1 MDILLKLP
9 ILDIFLLIGLI
20 IGLFTGLHNGVIRKS
35 FRLGVFVIISVI
47 AYFAL
52 VPFLTDF
59 VEYNLL
65 ATFNL
70 SVEIP
75 IMGYT
80 FICYSI
86 HDIVLIMQNLNVD
99 SALLGSFSHNICK
112 ALTVI
117 IVLALVGILS
127 VPITWVLFDCVIAR
141 FISKKD
147 ENGHEDILGVTT
159 VKMEKNL
166 NLSDNPCFPTVNEN
180 VLSITGIL
188 AKMNNQ
194 DENQVRVRGV
204 GKELFKSAIKAAVEI
219 NRIEP
224 VRLIFEVDCRNTNS
238 LNAACRALKDLQ
250 NEGLNINMFIS
261 GYYEIKNKDKSLV
274 EAPTFIL
281 EIDLSG
287 AKTLSKSE
295 VKFTYQDCKK
305 ETLFKDLSDVI
316 KSNTNEIKSFIH
328 PKDDK
333 TVMYHQIKPVNALA
347 VNLDVGSSAE
357 GNLRVPELKALQLV

>member
-1 MDILLKLP
+1 MKKKKKSKPRTMNSSDVEVAKQKIFSYYIKEMEERTEKFTLNNPDAKGTKFYLFQTIRSKDEVRDMIFKLAYFYDRNFVGNKDFMHIPNISNILENILRYPILL
-9 ILDIFLLIGLI
+9 
-20 IGLFTGLHNGVIRKS
+20 
-35 FRLGVFVIISVI
+35 
-47 AYFAL
+47 A
-52 VPFLTDF
+52 
-59 VEYNLL
+59 
-65 ATFNL
+65 
-70 SVEIP
+70 
-75 IMGYT
+75 
-80 FICYSI
+80 
-86 HDIVLIMQNLNVD
+86 
-99 SALLGSFSHNICK
+99 
-112 ALTVI
+112 
-117 IVLALVGILS
+117 
-127 VPITWVLFDCVIAR
+127 
-141 FISKKD
+141 SKKD

-295 VKFTYQDCKK
+295 VKFAYQDCKK

-316 KSNTNEIKSFIH
+316 KSSTNEIKSFIH

>member
-1 MDILLKLP
+1 MKKKKKSKPRTMNSSDVEVAKQKIFSYYIKEMEERTEKFTLNNPDAKGTKFYLFQTIRSKDEVRDMIFKLAYFYDRNFVGNKDFMHIPNISNILENILRYPILL
-9 ILDIFLLIGLI
+9 
-20 IGLFTGLHNGVIRKS
+20 
-35 FRLGVFVIISVI
+35 
-47 AYFAL
+47 A
-52 VPFLTDF
+52 
-59 VEYNLL
+59 
-65 ATFNL
+65 
-70 SVEIP
+70 
-75 IMGYT
+75 
-80 FICYSI
+80 
-86 HDIVLIMQNLNVD
+86 
-99 SALLGSFSHNICK
+99 
-112 ALTVI
+112 
-117 IVLALVGILS
+117 
-127 VPITWVLFDCVIAR
+127 
-141 FISKKD
+141 SKKD

-295 VKFTYQDCKK
+295 LKFTYQDCKK

-316 KSNTNEIKSFIH
+316 KSSTNEIKSFIH

>member
-1 MDILLKLP
+1 MKKKKKSKPRTMNSSDVEVAKQKIFSYYIKEMEERTEKFTLNNPDAKGTKFYLFQTIRSKDEVRDMIFKLAYFYDRNFVGNKDFMHIPNISNILENILRYPILL
-9 ILDIFLLIGLI
+9 
-20 IGLFTGLHNGVIRKS
+20 
-35 FRLGVFVIISVI
+35 
-47 AYFAL
+47 A
-52 VPFLTDF
+52 
-59 VEYNLL
+59 
-65 ATFNL
+65 
-70 SVEIP
+70 
-75 IMGYT
+75 
-80 FICYSI
+80 
-86 HDIVLIMQNLNVD
+86 
-99 SALLGSFSHNICK
+99 
-112 ALTVI
+112 
-117 IVLALVGILS
+117 
-127 VPITWVLFDCVIAR
+127 
-141 FISKKD
+141 SKKD

-250 NEGLNINMFIS
+250 KEGLNINMFIS

>member
-1 MDILLKLP
+1 MKKKKKSKPRTMNSSDVEVAKQKIFSYYIKEMEERTEKFTLNNPDAKGTKFYLFQTIRSKDEVRDMIFKLAYFYDRNFVGNKDFMHIPNISNILENILRYPILL
-9 ILDIFLLIGLI
+9 
-20 IGLFTGLHNGVIRKS
+20 
-35 FRLGVFVIISVI
+35 
-47 AYFAL
+47 A
-52 VPFLTDF
+52 
-59 VEYNLL
+59 
-65 ATFNL
+65 
-70 SVEIP
+70 
-75 IMGYT
+75 
-80 FICYSI
+80 
-86 HDIVLIMQNLNVD
+86 
-99 SALLGSFSHNICK
+99 
-112 ALTVI
+112 
-117 IVLALVGILS
+117 
-127 VPITWVLFDCVIAR
+127 
-141 FISKKD
+141 SKKD

-250 NEGLNINMFIS
+250 KEGLNINMFIS

-316 KSNTNEIKSFIH
+316 KSSTNEIKSFIH

>member
-1 MDILLKLP
+1 MKKKKKSKPRTMNSSDVEVAKQKIFSYYIKEMEERTEKFTFNNPDAKGTKFYLFQTIRSKDEVRDMIFKLAYFYDRNFVGNKDFMHIPNISNILENILRYPILL
-9 ILDIFLLIGLI
+9 
-20 IGLFTGLHNGVIRKS
+20 
-35 FRLGVFVIISVI
+35 
-47 AYFAL
+47 A
-52 VPFLTDF
+52 
-59 VEYNLL
+59 
-65 ATFNL
+65 
-70 SVEIP
+70 
-75 IMGYT
+75 
-80 FICYSI
+80 
-86 HDIVLIMQNLNVD
+86 
-99 SALLGSFSHNICK
+99 
-112 ALTVI
+112 
-117 IVLALVGILS
+117 
-127 VPITWVLFDCVIAR
+127 
-141 FISKKD
+141 SKKD

-250 NEGLNINMFIS
+250 KEGLNINMFIS

>member
-1 MDILLKLP
+1 MKKKKKSKPRTMNSSDVEVAKQKIFSYYIKEMEERTEKFTLNNPDAKGTKFYLFQTIRSKDEVRDMIFKLAYFYDRNFVGNKDFMHIPNISNILENILRYPILL
-9 ILDIFLLIGLI
+9 
-20 IGLFTGLHNGVIRKS
+20 
-35 FRLGVFVIISVI
+35 
-47 AYFAL
+47 A
-52 VPFLTDF
+52 
-59 VEYNLL
+59 
-65 ATFNL
+65 
-70 SVEIP
+70 
-75 IMGYT
+75 
-80 FICYSI
+80 
-86 HDIVLIMQNLNVD
+86 
-99 SALLGSFSHNICK
+99 
-112 ALTVI
+112 
-117 IVLALVGILS
+117 
-127 VPITWVLFDCVIAR
+127 
-141 FISKKD
+141 SKKD

-316 KSNTNEIKSFIH
+316 KSSTNEIKSFIH

>member
-35 FRLGVFVIISVI
+35 FRLGVFVIIGVI

-70 SVEIP
+70 TVEIP
-75 IMGYT
+75 LMGYT

-147 ENGHEDILGVTT
+147 ENGNFPAGSINYLAY
-159 VKMEKNL
+159 EKL
-166 NLSDNPCFPTVNEN
+166 
-180 VLSITGIL
+180 
-188 AKMNNQ
+188 KHY
-194 DENQVRVRGV
+194 
-204 GKELFKSAIKAAVEI
+204 AI
-219 NRIEP
+219 
-224 VRLIFEVDCRNTNS
+224 NS
-238 LNAACRALKDLQ
+238 SKYFSK
-250 NEGLNINMFIS
+250 NI
-261 GYYEIKNKDKSLV
+261 
-274 EAPTFIL
+274 
-281 EIDLSG
+281 
-287 AKTLSKSE
+287 
-295 VKFTYQDCKK
+295 
-305 ETLFKDLSDVI
+305 
-316 KSNTNEIKSFIH
+316 
-328 PKDDK
+328 
-333 TVMYHQIKPVNALA
+333 
-347 VNLDVGSSAE
+347 
-357 GNLRVPELKALQLV
+357 

>member
-1 MDILLKLP
+1 MKKKKKSKPRTMNSSDVEVAKQKIFSYYIKEMEERTEKFTLNNPDAKGTKFYLFQTIRSKDEVRDMIFKLAYFYDRNFVGNKDFMHIPNISNILENILRYPILL
-9 ILDIFLLIGLI
+9 
-20 IGLFTGLHNGVIRKS
+20 
-35 FRLGVFVIISVI
+35 
-47 AYFAL
+47 A
-52 VPFLTDF
+52 
-59 VEYNLL
+59 
-65 ATFNL
+65 
-70 SVEIP
+70 
-75 IMGYT
+75 
-80 FICYSI
+80 
-86 HDIVLIMQNLNVD
+86 
-99 SALLGSFSHNICK
+99 
-112 ALTVI
+112 
-117 IVLALVGILS
+117 
-127 VPITWVLFDCVIAR
+127 
-141 FISKKD
+141 SKKD

>member
-1 MDILLKLP
+1 MKKKKKSKPRTMNSSDVEVAKQKIFSYYIKEMEERTEKFTLNNPDAKGTKFYLFQTIRSKDEVRDMIFKLAYFYDRNFVGNKDFMHIPNISNILENILRYPILL
-9 ILDIFLLIGLI
+9 
-20 IGLFTGLHNGVIRKS
+20 
-35 FRLGVFVIISVI
+35 
-47 AYFAL
+47 A
-52 VPFLTDF
+52 
-59 VEYNLL
+59 
-65 ATFNL
+65 
-70 SVEIP
+70 
-75 IMGYT
+75 
-80 FICYSI
+80 
-86 HDIVLIMQNLNVD
+86 
-99 SALLGSFSHNICK
+99 
-112 ALTVI
+112 
-117 IVLALVGILS
+117 
-127 VPITWVLFDCVIAR
+127 
-141 FISKKD
+141 SKKD

-250 NEGLNINMFIS
+250 KEGLNINMFIS

-328 PKDDK
+328 SKDDK

>member
-1 MDILLKLP
+1 MKKKKKSKPRTMNSSDVEVAKQKIFSYYIKEMEERTEKFTLNNPDAKGTKFYLFQTIRSKDEVRDMIFKLAYFYDRNFVGNKDFMHIPNISNILENILRYPILL
-9 ILDIFLLIGLI
+9 
-20 IGLFTGLHNGVIRKS
+20 
-35 FRLGVFVIISVI
+35 
-47 AYFAL
+47 A
-52 VPFLTDF
+52 
-59 VEYNLL
+59 
-65 ATFNL
+65 
-70 SVEIP
+70 
-75 IMGYT
+75 
-80 FICYSI
+80 
-86 HDIVLIMQNLNVD
+86 
-99 SALLGSFSHNICK
+99 
-112 ALTVI
+112 
-117 IVLALVGILS
+117 
-127 VPITWVLFDCVIAR
+127 
-141 FISKKD
+141 SKKD

-295 VKFTYQDCKK
+295 VKFAYQDCKK

-328 PKDDK
+328 SKDDK